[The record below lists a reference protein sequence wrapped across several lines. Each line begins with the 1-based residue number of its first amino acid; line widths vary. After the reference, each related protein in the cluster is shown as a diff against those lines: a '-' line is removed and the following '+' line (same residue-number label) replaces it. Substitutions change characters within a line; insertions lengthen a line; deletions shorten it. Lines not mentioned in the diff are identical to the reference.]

1 MRTMPPP
8 PARTSE
14 TLSELRFAELI
25 AQVRRER
32 AVLVRSA
39 GFAKLTRAAHAQL
52 LEVLARAG
60 LEHTGPMIR
69 VPLRQ
74 QVSDALASA
83 GELGL
88 SESEL
93 ARVVKGARS
102 AAELRLIARELSG
115 EGALASVVEGRTTR
129 LVVRGPELLTDTELD
144 QLAALATRL
153 SALLKST
160 KASKTK
166 PRATL
171 ARKALRVALAELG
184 ALARGR
190 EATSVEDVVRAAFL
204 NAPAPS
210 GLVRVPDVIRA
221 LEPVHPRSALLAATD
236 ALARAGVLELRPE
249 ASIARLAEDD
259 RIRCPIGPDG
269 TPLSYAR
276 MITQPQGAQA

>member
-1 MRTMPPP
+1 MPPRP
-8 PARTSE
+8 TRTSE
-14 TLSELRFAELI
+14 TFSELRLAELI

-32 AVLVRSA
+32 AVLVRTA
-39 GFAKLTRAAHAQL
+39 GLAKLSRAAHAQL
-52 LEVLARAG
+52 LEALARAG
-60 LEHTGPMIR
+60 LEHTGPMLR

-74 QVSDALASA
+74 QVSDALVSA
-83 GELGL
+83 GERGL
-88 SESEL
+88 SEPEL

-115 EGALASVVEGRTTR
+115 EGVLASVVEGRATR
-129 LVVRGPELLTDTELD
+129 LVVRSPELLTDAELD

-153 SALLKST
+153 SALVKST

-171 ARKALRVALAELG
+171 ARKGLRVALAELG

-190 EATSVEDVVRAAFL
+190 EATSVEDLVRAAFL

-259 RIRCPIGPDG
+259 RMRCPIGPDG

-276 MITQPQGAQA
+276 MMTHPQGAQA

>member
-1 MRTMPPP
+1 
-8 PARTSE
+8 
-14 TLSELRFAELI
+14 
-25 AQVRRER
+25 
-32 AVLVRSA
+32 
-39 GFAKLTRAAHAQL
+39 
-52 LEVLARAG
+52 
-60 LEHTGPMIR
+60 
-69 VPLRQ
+69 
-74 QVSDALASA
+74 
-83 GELGL
+83 
-88 SESEL
+88 
-93 ARVVKGARS
+93 
-102 AAELRLIARELSG
+102 
-115 EGALASVVEGRTTR
+115 
-129 LVVRGPELLTDTELD
+129 VRGPELLTDTELD